1 MDPSRPARRALAKL
15 PGAGLAQAVPR
26 TMTFLAG
33 SELRRANPFG
43 RGRPTARPSPQYA
56 AQVALDEALLG
67 LMASSRTPTAS
78 DYPRLGA
85 DVMAAQRLWD
95 ERGWVTNPESYHS
108 SPPPLVE
115 PVTNPRRSPGV
126 AFG

>member
-26 TMTFLAG
+26 TSTFLAG

-43 RGRPTARPSPQYA
+43 RGRPTAKPSPQYA

-67 LMASSRTPTAS
+67 VMASSRMPTAS
-78 DYPRLGA
+78 DYPLLGA
-85 DVMAAQRLWD
+85 EVLEADRVWAAQ
-95 ERGWVTNPESYHS
+95 GW
-108 SPPPLVE
+108 
-115 PVTNPRRSPGV
+115 
-126 AFG
+126 